1 MHLSPAHHPSS
12 NPRFAPGAGWRR
24 SATALLFSLASLVG
38 LVSLDVAAQGA
49 DAPAYRCGNSY
60 SSKPC
65 PGGTAVDAADPRSAA
80 QQREAR
86 EASQRQAD
94 LARQMKADRLATER
108 ATARGGAANLGPTA
122 AKPPAK
128 AASKP
133 HANSHKKAH
142 KVVKPAK
149 PAQPSKAASAPR

>member
-1 MHLSPAHHPSS
+1 MHLSPAPHPSS
-12 NPRFAPGAGWRR
+12 IAGFAPGAGWHR
-24 SATALLFSLASLVG
+24 SATALLFSLVSLVSM
-38 LVSLDVAAQGA
+38 VSLDVAAQGA

-86 EASQRQAD
+86 EASQRQAE
-94 LARQMKADRLATER
+94 LARQMKVDRLASER
-108 ATARGGAANLGPTA
+108 AAARVGAANMGPTA
-122 AKPPAK
+122 AQPPAK

-142 KVVKPAK
+142 KAAK
-149 PAQPSKAASAPR
+149 PSKAASAPR

>member
-1 MHLSPAHHPSS
+1 MCPSPTNPQPSI
-12 NPRFAPGAGWRR
+12 PLFAPSARWRK
-24 SATALLFSLASLVG
+24 SAAALLGCLAG
-38 LVSLDVAAQGA
+38 LISPGAAAQGT

-86 EASQRQAD
+86 EASQRQTD

-108 ATARGGAANLGPTA
+108 AAPTGGAANLGPAA

-133 HANSHKKAH
+133 HANRPKKAH
-142 KVVKPAK
+142 KAIKPAK
-149 PAQPSKAASAPR
+149 PTAS

>member
-1 MHLSPAHHPSS
+1 MHPSPAHHPQS
-12 NPRFAPGAGWRR
+12 NPGFAPCAGWRR
-24 SATALLFSLASLVG
+24 SATALLCKLVGLFSLASLV
-38 LVSLDVAAQGA
+38 SQDVAAQGA

-94 LARQMKADRLATER
+94 LARQMKADRLAAER
-108 ATARGGAANLGPTA
+108 AAAPGGAANLGPTA
-122 AKPPAK
+122 AKPSAK

-142 KVVKPAK
+142 KVVKTAK
-149 PAQPSKAASAPR
+149 TAKAASAPR

>member
-1 MHLSPAHHPSS
+1 MCPSRANPQPS
-12 NPRFAPGAGWRR
+12 NPLLAPGAVRRR
-24 SATALLFSLASLVG
+24 SVAALLGCLSC
-38 LVSLDVAAQGA
+38 LVSLGAAAQGT
-49 DAPAYRCGNSY
+49 DATAYRCGNSY

-94 LARQMKADRLATER
+94 LARQMKADRLAAER
-108 ATARGGAANLGPTA
+108 AVPKGGAANLGPTA
-122 AKPPAK
+122 AKPAAK

-133 HANSHKKAH
+133 HTKSPKKAH
-142 KVVKPAK
+142 KVVKPATA
-149 PAQPSKAASAPR
+149 AQVARPASAAR

>member
-1 MHLSPAHHPSS
+1 MRPSPTHPQSS
-12 NPRFAPGAGWRR
+12 NPGFAQGAGWHR
-24 SATALLFSLASLVG
+24 SATALLFSLFS

-108 ATARGGAANLGPTA
+108 AAARGGAANLGPTS

-142 KVVKPAK
+142 KAARAAK
-149 PAQPSKAASAPR
+149 PSKAASAPR